1 MAGKGNYADAGE
13 DKPRSR
19 KGSKKELPVEPKF
32 SWCNV
37 SLGERDKDIIKSQP
51 FDAVRVFEFI
61 ERLVLDGYKITT
73 SYDTKSDCFLVVVV
87 GRDESRSDYNIGVS
101 SRHTTA
107 EVAWLTTI
115 YKFDTLFMGG
125 VIPSDL
131 YRSASDVW
139 D

>member
-1 MAGKGNYADAGE
+1 MAGKGNYADANE
-13 DKPRSR
+13 DKRGGR
-19 KGSKKELPVEPKF
+19 KSSKKELPAEPKF

-37 SLGERDKDIIKSQP
+37 SLSERDKDTIKSQS

-61 ERLVLDGYKITT
+61 ERMVLDGYKITT
-73 SYDTKSDCFLVVVV
+73 SYDQKSDSILVVVV

-115 YKFDTLFMGG
+115 YKFDVLFMGG
-125 VIPSDL
+125 AIPSDL
-131 YRSASDVW
+131 FKNVDSVW